1 MINPITTAKIFS
13 TLGNNSSLIPLGVK
27 DISNTAGI
35 TAGSYIS
42 GGKVEGKDRFIDE
55 MGAQVIWLLG
65 IPFFKAVIDKTV
77 YKASNY
83 NPKIDVRMMK
93 NEKILKKAIEHTPT
107 KEIKESI
114 EKAAKNSKGFK
125 GLAVG
130 KFIAATA
137 LTMASY
143 AGLTHFRHKHT
154 EKNLIAEIKAEEK
167 QKQIELAFTQQ
178 NKQKSEKSSKNDN
191 HNISQKPSFGSKI
204 GILEQFMFDPVKNTM
219 IIDGGI
225 TTERLTES
233 RNPQDLMGYVIKEGG
248 FWAFMYFIG
257 PAIQTYFEK
266 KAAKQ
271 NRPID
276 LDIRVL
282 QDEELKKA
290 FADKSIEK
298 QLKSMPKEF
307 EEYSKNT
314 PQKGDSKA
322 VLEMKANARKELE
335 PKIYESL
342 FEKEDNLIVKMM
354 KKAETVK
361 TIKVKNVEKIDTQN
375 YIDIEAVVGTQ
386 EKVAKLYK
394 EYSSQSKEG
403 LEDFFKGVLKLK
415 RASIVKN
422 IGVSIGALGLLVPG
436 IMVATRY
443 FSDNKEFLV
452 KKQMKEKLK
461 KNGMLA

>member
-27 DISNTAGI
+27 DMSNTFGI
-35 TAGSYIS
+35 TTGSYIA

-77 YKASNY
+77 YKASKF
-83 NPKIDVRMMK
+83 NPKIDVRMLK
-93 NEKILKKAIEHTPT
+93 NEKILKKAIEHAPT

-114 EKAAKNSKGFK
+114 EKAAKNPKSIKR
-125 GLAVG
+125 LAIG
-130 KFIAATA
+130 KFAAATA

-143 AGLTHFRHKHT
+143 AVLTHFRHEHT
-154 EKNLIAEIKAEEK
+154 EKTLIKEIKAEEK
-167 QKQIELAFTQQ
+167 QKQVELAFTQKSKQ
-178 NKQKSEKSSKNDN
+178 SVEGADNKKQ
-191 HNISQKPSFGSKI
+191 QKPSFGNRI
-204 GILEQFMFDPVKNTM
+204 GVLEQFMFDPVKNTM

-233 RNPQDLMGYVIKEGG
+233 RNPQDFMGYVIKEGG

-257 PAIQTYFEK
+257 PAIQNHFEK
-266 KAAKQ
+266 KAAKK

-282 QDEELKKA
+282 QDEELKNA
-290 FADKSIEK
+290 FANKSIEK
-298 QLKSMPKEF
+298 HLADLPKEF
-307 EEYSKNT
+307 TEYSKNI

-322 VLEMKANARKELE
+322 VLEAKANARKELE

-342 FEKEDNLIVKMM
+342 FEQKDNLIVKMM

-361 TIKVKNVEKIDTQN
+361 TIKVDNVDKIDTQS
-375 YIDIEAVVGTQ
+375 YINIEDVIGTK
-386 EKVAKLYK
+386 EKVSKLYK
-394 EYSSQSKEG
+394 QYQSQSKEG
-403 LEDFFKGVLKLK
+403 IEDFFKGVLKLK

-443 FSDNKEFLV
+443 FSDNKGFQV
-452 KKQMKEKLK
+452 KKQMKEKLRK
-461 KNGMLA
+461 DGMLG